1 MITKTAWK
9 NIWRNKVRSL
19 VVIAS
24 VSVGIF
30 AGAFSVAMMEGAM
43 YQRLDDALN
52 DEISHVQ
59 ITAQGFRDNNDLACL
74 MDNTGNMIDQVRLL
88 EEVEAVS
95 GRIMVIGM
103 ANTATKSTGVQIIGV
118 DAENEKALS
127 GLHSK
132 IKEGTGGYLD
142 PSGVENSALIGVDLA
157 KSLNIIRYMITGEV
171 IDSLALLGVPEAVT
185 GKLRPYMDIRFK
197 NEKAFKK
204 ELKPVFSQKEEIRYG
219 HMIKEVSQS
228 YREGARFTLTFIDRE
243 GFQTGGRFRI
253 AGLYDIPNNMFESS
267 QVFVLRD
274 DLKRLTGL
282 NEGENHMLMIR
293 LKDVDDTREASQK
306 IAAMFPDLE
315 TMNWRE
321 IQPDLAMLEQMAKIM
336 YGMFMLIILA
346 ALAFGI
352 VNTMLM
358 VVLERTK
365 ELGMLTAIGMNK
377 KKVFRLI
384 MSESVFLSLF
394 GGVIGMIISKIIISL
409 TATRGINFASY
420 QEGFE
425 AMGYSA
431 HIYPHI
437 GNDFFV
443 VVTLMIIIT
452 GILSA
457 VYPALKALKLDPAD
471 ALRTE

>member
-9 NIWRNKVRSL
+9 NVWRNKVRSL

-24 VSVGIF
+24 VTVGIF

-43 YQRLDDALN
+43 YQRLEDALN
-52 DEISHVQ
+52 DEISHIQ
-59 ITAQGFRDNNDLACL
+59 ITARGFRDNNDLSCL
-74 MDNTGNMIDQVRLL
+74 MVNTGNIIDQVGRL

-95 GRIMVIGM
+95 DRVIVVGM
-103 ANTATKSTGVQIIGV
+103 ANTATKSAGVQIVGIDV
-118 DAENEKALS
+118 ENEKAVF
-127 GLHSK
+127 GIYKK
-132 IKEGTGGYLD
+132 IKEGTGEYLD
-142 PSGVENSALIGVDLA
+142 ATASNNVAIIGVDLA
-157 KSLNIIRYMITGEV
+157 KSLNIIRYLISEEIV
-171 IDSLALLGVPEAVT
+171 DSLTLQGVPESVT
-185 GKLRPYMDIRFK
+185 GKLQPYWGIRFK

-204 ELKPVFSQKEEIRYG
+204 ELKSVLSQKEEIKYG
-219 HMIKEVSQS
+219 HIIKELSQT
-228 YREGARFTLTFIDRE
+228 YREGARFTLTFIDNE
-243 GFQTGGRFRI
+243 GYQTGGRFRI
-253 AGLYDIPNNMFESS
+253 AGLYDIPNNMYESS
-267 QVFVLRD
+267 QVFVLQD
-274 DLKRLTGL
+274 DLRRLTGL

-293 LKDVDDTREASQK
+293 LKDVDDTSEATRK
-306 IAAMFPDLE
+306 IATMFPALE
-315 TMNWRE
+315 TMNWKE
-321 IQPDLAMLEQMAKIM
+321 IQPDLAMLEQMAKMM

-384 MSESVFLSLF
+384 MSESVFLSLI
-394 GGVIGMIISKIIISL
+394 GGVIGMIISKIIISV
-409 TATRGINFASY
+409 TATRGINFVTY

-437 GNDFFV
+437 GNDFFI
-443 VVTLMIIIT
+443 VVTIMIIIT

-457 VYPALKALKLDPAD
+457 IYPALKALKLDPAD